1 MLVML
6 TFSFLVSALLSFVLI
21 VNARTHARRYG
32 HNMPQR
38 FHKGNV
44 PRVGGVAIALAS
56 FAACC
61 LAAASS
67 KFKLP
72 INVSID
78 WRDVMLWSIALAP
91 VLIAGVYEDLTQ
103 KIGVKWRLAASLL
116 TGALACSLLGLAV
129 PRFGIDSLDA
139 LWTANPWLA
148 VAFALLAIAG
158 LPHAFNIIDGYN
170 GLAGL
175 VAMLVCTAIAY
186 VALQQGD
193 RNLAGLMASLIGA
206 TAGFLFWNYP
216 RGLIFAGDG
225 GAYFWGGAVA
235 IACVTLIQRHPAVS
249 PWFVMLLLIYPVWE
263 TLFSIYRRFMRGNS
277 PGAADALHFHQLIY
291 RRVVRNVAHEDVVQ
305 QMRIR
310 NNRTSPFL
318 WGLTALTVIPA
329 MLFWSNTPVLMVF
342 CALFAA
348 TYLGAYIAIVRFK
361 VPKWLK

>member
-1 MLVML
+1 ML
-6 TFSFLVSALLSFVLI
+6 TFSFLVSALVSFVLI
-21 VNARTHARRYG
+21 VNARAHARRYG
-32 HNMPQR
+32 HNLPQR
-38 FHKGNV
+38 FHQGNV

-56 FAACC
+56 LAACF
-61 LAAASS
+61 LAAAAS
-67 KFKLP
+67 KLRLP
-72 INVSID
+72 INASID
-78 WRDVMLWSIALAP
+78 WRDVTLWSLTLAP
-91 VLIAGVYEDLTQ
+91 VLVAGVYEDLTQ

-116 TGALACSLLGLAV
+116 TGALACSLLGLNV
-129 PRFGIDSLDA
+129 SRFGVASLDA
-139 LWTANPWLA
+139 VWSVLPWLGI
-148 VAFALLAIAG
+148 AFALLAIAG

-175 VAMLVCTAIAY
+175 VTMLVCTAIAY

-206 TAGFLFWNYP
+206 TAGFLIWNYP

-263 TLFSIYRRFMRGNS
+263 TVFSIYRRFMRGNS
-277 PGAADALHFHQLIY
+277 PGTADALHFHQLIY
-291 RRVVRNVAHEDVVQ
+291 RRVVRNVLHKDAAQ
-305 QMRIR
+305 QMLIR

-318 WGLTALTVIPA
+318 WGLTALTVMPA
-329 MLFWSNTPVLMVF
+329 MLFWSNTPVLMIF